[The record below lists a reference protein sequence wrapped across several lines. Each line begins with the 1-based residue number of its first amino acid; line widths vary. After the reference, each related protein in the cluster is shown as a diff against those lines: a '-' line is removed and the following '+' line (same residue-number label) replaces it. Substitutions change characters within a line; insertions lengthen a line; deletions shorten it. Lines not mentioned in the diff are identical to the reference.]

1 MQRVKMGIQ
10 YMYQYVNHHL
20 CKKKE
25 EKKVRY
31 LYYNLYVCKPFR
43 NSSEPKCGQVV

>member
-25 EKKVRY
+25 RKKSQIFI
-31 LYYNLYVCKPFR
+31 L
-43 NSSEPKCGQVV
+43 

>member
-20 CKKKE
+20 CKKK
-25 EKKVRY
+25 KK
-31 LYYNLYVCKPFR
+31 YNIYIIIYIYMCVSHLEILLNQNAGR
-43 NSSEPKCGQVV
+43 